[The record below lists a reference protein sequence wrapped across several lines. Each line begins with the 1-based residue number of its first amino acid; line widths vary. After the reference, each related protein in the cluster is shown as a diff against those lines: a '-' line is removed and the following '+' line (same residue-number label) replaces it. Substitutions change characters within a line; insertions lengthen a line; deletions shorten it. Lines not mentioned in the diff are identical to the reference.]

1 MLTRMRLAMLAFSLL
16 VVSSCSRDEAPTRVA
31 VVVRGTEV
39 SSDRRTLTIWTTYP
53 RSIFCGKQPGGVD
66 VETVDDHVAIIAAYV
81 TRQVGLGEG
90 DACTMEC
97 GIVAQSVTLDVP
109 LADGVRF
116 ESAPKAEPGCGYPE

>member
-1 MLTRMRLAMLAFSLL
+1 MRRAMLAFSLL
-16 VVSSCSRDEAPTRVA
+16 VVSSCSQDEAPTRVA

-39 SSDRRTLTIWTTYP
+39 SPDRRTLTIWTTYP
-53 RSIFCGKQPGGVD
+53 LSIFCGKQPGGVD
-66 VETVDDHVAIIAAYV
+66 VEIVDAHVAIVAAYV

-97 GIVAQSVTLDVP
+97 GSVTQSVTLDVP

-116 ESAPKAEPGCGYPE
+116 ESAPEAEPGCGYPE